1 MHYVTR
7 LTFLLS
13 LTVVLQQG
21 CRRDSSSTVEKA
33 GEDARGTPE
42 TPTTLVRET
51 DALGKTISL
60 REYPRRII
68 SMAPSNTEILLS
80 LGLRENLVGVTDFYG
95 DVQRVGAVQRVGGY
109 TNPSVE
115 RIVALKPDI
124 AFAARGNPRD
134 VILQLERHGIPVF
147 SLDTR
152 GVSQLLSDIERVGRL
167 TGVASEGSHLTSEIR
182 EEMQQIRDKVEALND
197 DDKPEVLWVGQ
208 EEPLRT
214 AGPGSIVD
222 ELIAMAGAKN
232 VARNERDAWPSLSLE
247 KLVLADPDV
256 IILGEDKYKE
266 SPKRVRDTLSRLR
279 RHPVWQNVS
288 AVREE
293 RVYAIPTDLLGQ
305 PSPLFVLGL
314 RELAR
319 RLHPKLFAEG
329 DSGNGDGGKEDAK

>member
-13 LTVVLQQG
+13 VVMVLQQG
-21 CRRDSSSTVEKA
+21 CRRDSPSAETSKA
-33 GEDARGTPE
+33 
-42 TPTTLVRET
+42 LVSET

-60 REYPRRII
+60 REYPRRIV
-68 SMAPSNTEILLS
+68 SMAPSNTEMLLS
-80 LGLRENLVGVTDFYG
+80 LGLGEKLVGVTDFYG
-95 DVQRVGAVQRVGGY
+95 DVEKVGGVPRVGGY

-152 GVSQLLSDIERVGRL
+152 SVSQLLSDIETVGRL
-167 TGVASEGSHLTSEIR
+167 TGVASEASHLTGEIR
-182 EEMQQIRDKVEALND
+182 EEMKRIGEKVDALNEND
-197 DDKPEVLWVGQ
+197 RPRVLWVGQ

-214 AGPGSIVD
+214 AGAGSIVH
-222 ELIAMAGAKN
+222 ELILLAGGKN
-232 VARNERDAWPSLSLE
+232 IARNERDAWPSLSLE

-256 IILGEDKYKE
+256 IILAEDKYKE
-266 SPKRVRDTLSRLR
+266 SPDKVRDTLIRFQ

-288 AVREE
+288 AVKEG
-293 RVYAIPTDLLGQ
+293 RVHAIATDLLGQ
-305 PSPLFVLGL
+305 PSPAFILGL
-314 RELAR
+314 KELAR
-319 RLHPKLFAEG
+319 RLHPNLFPETDGTDG
-329 DSGNGDGGKEDAK
+329 DGKEDAK